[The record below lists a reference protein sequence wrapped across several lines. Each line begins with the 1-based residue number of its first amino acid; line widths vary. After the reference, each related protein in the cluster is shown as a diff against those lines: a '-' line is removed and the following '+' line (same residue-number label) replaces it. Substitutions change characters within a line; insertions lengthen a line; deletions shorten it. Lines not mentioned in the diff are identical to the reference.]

1 MGTKFNELKTKDMKK
16 INLQSWVMWV
26 GLTLVVVCFGI
37 AYSYAESRVENKARE
52 IAELSDSANVA
63 KREMHAAQEECFWQS
78 MALYNRCI
86 ECGGGE
92 YITELTKTY
101 LGENH
106 LPTLEYYISAIHDME
121 ENITDYSDRIDDTDF
136 RMAFEMASNAE
147 SKYDKLMYE
156 LETKSG
162 VKLNEEKYVGR
173 K

>member
-1 MGTKFNELKTKDMKK
+1 MKK
-16 INLQSWVMWV
+16 INLQSLVIWVS
-26 GLTLVVVCFGI
+26 LTLVVAFFGM
-37 AYSYAESRVENKARE
+37 AYSYAENRVESNARE
-52 IAELSDSANVA
+52 IAELSDSVKVA
-63 KREMHAAQEECFWQS
+63 KREMHATQEECFWQS

-86 ECGGGE
+86 ECGGGK

-101 LGENH
+101 LSENH
-106 LPTLEYYISAIHDME
+106 LPTLEYYLAAIHDME

-156 LETKSG
+156 LEIKSG
-162 VKLNEEKYVGR
+162 IKLNEEKYVGR

>member
-1 MGTKFNELKTKDMKK
+1 MKK
-16 INLQSWVMWV
+16 INLQSLVIWVS
-26 GLTLVVVCFGI
+26 LTLVVALFGM
-37 AYSYAESRVENKARE
+37 AYSYAENRVESNARE
-52 IAELSDSANVA
+52 IAELSDSVKVA
-63 KREMHAAQEECFWQS
+63 KREMHATQEECFWQS

-86 ECGGGE
+86 ECGGGK

-101 LGENH
+101 LSENH
-106 LPTLEYYISAIHDME
+106 LPTLEYYLAAIHDME

-136 RMAFEMASNAE
+136 RMAFDMASNAE

>member
-1 MGTKFNELKTKDMKK
+1 MKK
-16 INLQSWVMWV
+16 INLQSLVIWVS
-26 GLTLVVVCFGI
+26 LTLVVAFFGM
-37 AYSYAESRVENKARE
+37 AYSYAENRVESNARE
-52 IAELSDSANVA
+52 IAELSDSVKVA
-63 KREMHAAQEECFWQS
+63 KREMHATQEECFWQS

-86 ECGGGE
+86 ECGGGK

-101 LGENH
+101 LSENH
-106 LPTLEYYISAIHDME
+106 LPTLEYYLAAIHDME

-136 RMAFEMASNAE
+136 RMAFDMASNAE

>member
-1 MGTKFNELKTKDMKK
+1 MKK
-16 INLQSWVMWV
+16 INLQSLVMWV
-26 GLTLVVVCFGI
+26 GLTLVVVCFGM

-63 KREMHAAQEECFWQS
+63 KREMRAAQEECFWQS

-86 ECGGGE
+86 ECGGAK

-101 LGENH
+101 LGEDG
-106 LPTLEYYISAIHDME
+106 LPSLEYYLAAIHDME
-121 ENITDYSDRIDDTDF
+121 ENITDYADRIDDTDF

-147 SKYDKLMYE
+147 AKYDKLMYE
-156 LETKSG
+156 LEEKSG